1 MKVTITDIY
10 NAENEVVWEDNY
22 GDRAD
27 AYVVMMKSWSNFL
40 EYLYEDGFNV
50 PSIINFE
57 VADNQRSA
65 KVEIRNLKAEEW
77 ESLNI
82 FMITVD

>member
-10 NAENEVVWEDNY
+10 NGNEVVWTEEFGHRSDS
-22 GDRAD
+22 
-27 AYVVMMKSWSNFL
+27 YVVMMKAWNNL
-40 EYLYEDGFNV
+40 LAYLYEDGFNV
-50 PSIINFE
+50 PSFINIE
-57 VADNQRSA
+57 VASNHRSA
-65 KVEIRNLKAEEW
+65 KVEMRNLKPEEW